1 MGGDLLRRITSPE
14 RSSVGRAG
22 DLMESIAAHL
32 RVLLNS
38 RQGEAAISPTY
49 GVADFA
55 SLVHSP
61 QSPQALAASIRATIL
76 EFEPRLKNV
85 AVRQVED
92 GQPLVLR
99 FEITAAIAAKGSREV
114 LKFKTEVSPAGHVEL
129 T

>member
-1 MGGDLLRRITSPE
+1 MSDLLHRITSP
-14 RSSVGRAG
+14 GRG
-22 DLMESIAAHL
+22 SGGRGSDVMDSIASHL

-38 RQGEAAISPTY
+38 RQGEAAVAPSY
-49 GVADFA
+49 GVTDFA

-85 AVRQVED
+85 SVRQVED
-92 GQPLVLR
+92 GEPLVLR